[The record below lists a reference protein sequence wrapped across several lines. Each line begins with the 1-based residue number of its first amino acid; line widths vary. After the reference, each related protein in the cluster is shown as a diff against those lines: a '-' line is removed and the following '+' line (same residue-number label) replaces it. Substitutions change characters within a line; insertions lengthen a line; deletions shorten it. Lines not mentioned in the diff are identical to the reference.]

1 MPTPALSSLARSVP
15 HYNFMV
21 SRFQSSQQD
30 QAEAEAEDLAQRPSA
45 SVSAALKEKD
55 TRMLTHRTA

>member
-1 MPTPALSSLARSVP
+1 MRTEVMPTLALSSLVRSVP

-30 QAEAEAEDLAQRPSA
+30 QAEAEAEAEDLAQRPSPR
-45 SVSAALKEKD
+45 VSAALKEKI
-55 TRMLTHRTA
+55 RE